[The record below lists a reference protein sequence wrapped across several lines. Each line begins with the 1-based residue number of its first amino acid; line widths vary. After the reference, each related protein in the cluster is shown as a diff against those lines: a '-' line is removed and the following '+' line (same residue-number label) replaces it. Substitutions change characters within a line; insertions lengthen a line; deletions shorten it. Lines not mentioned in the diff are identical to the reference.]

1 MKRCERVFVM
11 TLVFVCGFSSLL
23 AQSADS
29 LETPFR
35 KGRWFTGL
43 SGSIS
48 SSTVSLD
55 TSSDN
60 SFTNRYGF
68 SFDTKYFVRKRL
80 ALGVTLSASRENAEE
95 FVTQESE
102 LFLIGPSAR
111 YYVVD
116 NIRGS
121 LFFEGFLGYSKFFER
136 TTIDDP
142 NFSLDQREKG
152 GGIGSFA
159 ALGFSYVVSDKIIF
173 DLALRYNLNL
183 LSTERINEVSATSTS
198 ENIRLADLSFGF
210 GFNIILDEFFF

>member
-1 MKRCERVFVM
+1 MKPCKTVLLSV
-11 TLVFVCGFSSLL
+11 LISLCSLSPLL
-23 AQSADS
+23 AQSTDS
-29 LETPFR
+29 LQTPFR

-55 TSSDN
+55 TGTDN
-60 SFTNRYGF
+60 TITNRYGF
-68 SFDTKYFVRKRL
+68 SFDTKYFVRKKL
-80 ALGVTLSASRENAEE
+80 ALGVTLSTSRENAEE

-102 LFLIGPSAR
+102 LFLVGPSAR

-116 NIRGS
+116 NIRGA

-136 TTIDDP
+136 TTIKDP
-142 NFSLDQREKG
+142 NFSFDQREKG
-152 GGIGSFA
+152 GGIGAFT

-183 LSTERINEVSATSTS
+183 LRTERINEVSTTSTT